1 MMDATKYAPGYYPVP
16 AGYDS
21 WVKKDHIE
29 KAPAWCSVDLRD
41 GNQALI
47 VPMSLAEKLEFFQML
62 VKIGFK
68 EIEVGFPAASET
80 EYEFLRTLIEK
91 NMIPADV
98 TVQVLTQCRDHII
111 RRTFE
116 AVKGAPRAVIHFYN
130 STSVA
135 QREQVFHKSKE
146 EIKQIAVDGAK
157 LVKQLSEEYE
167 GNFLFEYSPES
178 FTGTEVD
185 YAVEV
190 CNAVLDI
197 MQPTP
202 ERPMIINLPVTVEMS
217 MPHVYANQIEYCDK
231 HLKYRDSVIIS
242 THPHN
247 DRGTGVACAELAVLA
262 GAQRVECCLF
272 GNGERTGNVDA
283 VTLAMNM
290 YSHGVDPKLDFSD
303 MPAICAT
310 YERVTRMHIY
320 ERTPYAGQLV
330 FAAFSGSHQD
340 AIAKGMTWR
349 KEKHLHEWTCPYIPI
364 DPHDIGRTYDADV
377 IRINSQSGKGGIGF
391 LLQQNYGYNPPPK
404 MREDLGYRVKDV
416 SDHEHR
422 ELSVKEVLGVF
433 EIQPYASGLPRNI
446 EQCLNDY
453 NIPLYLSHTVTEIH
467 GDKRLTGV
475 TVSKVDEHMRPI
487 PGTEE
492 EYSCDT
498 LILSVGLI
506 PENELSLDA
515 GVTLDARTKGATVD
529 EYFQTDRPGIFA
541 AGNVLHVHDL
551 VDFVSMEAEKLA
563 DSAARYIKEGK
574 LPACEIQVKTDK
586 NINHTV
592 PQRIS
597 GTEDC
602 CLSLRVNRP
611 FKDCVLVVSQNG
623 KEIARKKMKKAL
635 PAEMIHIDLKAEKL
649 ENKGDLEVKVE

>member
-1 MMDATKYAPGYYPVP
+1 MVRYEIVIIGGGPAGLAAAVAARAAGAKKIVILERDERLGGILNQCIHNGFGLHTFKEELTGPEYAARFIEQVEALDIEYRLNTMVMDITKERVVTTMSSKRGICQIQADAIVLAMGCRERPRGALNIPGYRP
-16 AGYDS
+16 AGIYT
-21 WVKKDHIE
+21 
-29 KAPAWCSVDLRD
+29 A
-41 GNQALI
+41 G
-47 VPMSLAEKLEFFQML
+47 
-62 VKIGFK
+62 
-68 EIEVGFPAASET
+68 T
-80 EYEFLRTLIEK
+80 
-91 NMIPADV
+91 
-98 TVQVLTQCRDHII
+98 
-111 RRTFE
+111 
-116 AVKGAPRAVIHFYN
+116 
-130 STSVA
+130 A
-135 QREQVFHKSKE
+135 QR
-146 EIKQIAVDGAK
+146 
-157 LVKQLSEEYE
+157 LVNME
-167 GNFLFEYSPES
+167 GYLP
-178 FTGTEVD
+178 GREV
-185 YAVEV
+185 
-190 CNAVLDI
+190 
-197 MQPTP
+197 
-202 ERPMIINLPVTVEMS
+202 
-217 MPHVYANQIEYCDK
+217 
-231 HLKYRDSVIIS
+231 VIL
-242 THPHN
+242 
-247 DRGTGVACAELAVLA
+247 G
-262 GAQRVECCLF
+262 
-272 GNGERTGNVDA
+272 
-283 VTLAMNM
+283 
-290 YSHGVDPKLDFSD
+290 
-303 MPAICAT
+303 
-310 YERVTRMHIY
+310 
-320 ERTPYAGQLV
+320 
-330 FAAFSGSHQD
+330 SG
-340 AIAKGMTWR
+340 
-349 KEKHLHEWTCPYIPI
+349 
-364 DPHDIGRTYDADV
+364 DIGMIMARRLTLEGAH
-377 IRINSQSGKGGIGF
+377 
-391 LLQQNYGYNPPPK
+391 
-404 MREDLGYRVKDV
+404 VKA
-416 SDHEHR
+416 
-422 ELSVKEVLGVF
+422 VF
-433 EIQPYASGLPRNI
+433 EIQPYPSGLPRNI